1 MSDFSNETSEV
12 AQNRFS
18 ETDEKVKNVR
28 GIQGLD
34 SDFHD
39 NQLLKEKHLAQDEH
53 DLSTDLQKF
62 QDRPKPAYYYGEG
75 LQQETEVQI
84 QEASFRADQHG
95 SAALEQMQQK
105 DGRWAEPIKAM
116 QDHRVPPYTTMDVME
131 SFSEP
136 PQVKKLTQDM
146 YVNRYYG
153 DGSEPINRWVTTEQ
167 YNTVEA
173 RQEKLAL
180 PDENSA
186 ENVAKLR
193 IDKGAT
199 ILEGKAAPRFG
210 HDGGGNQI
218 YVIDADAIHKVE

>member
-1 MSDFSNETSEV
+1 MSDLYNETPDV
-12 AQNRFS
+12 TKNRFS

-34 SDFHD
+34 S
-39 NQLLKEKHLAQDEH
+39 N
-53 DLSTDLQKF
+53 F
-62 QDRPKPAYYYGEG
+62 QDRPKQSQ
-75 LQQETEVQI
+75 QQEAEVQI
-84 QEASFRADQHG
+84 KDAPFRTDQHG

-116 QDHRVPPYTTMDVME
+116 QDHGAPPYTTMDVME

-136 PQVKKLTQDM
+136 PQAKKLTQDM

-180 PDENSA
+180 PDGNSA

-218 YVIDADAIHKVE
+218 YVIDKEAIHKVE